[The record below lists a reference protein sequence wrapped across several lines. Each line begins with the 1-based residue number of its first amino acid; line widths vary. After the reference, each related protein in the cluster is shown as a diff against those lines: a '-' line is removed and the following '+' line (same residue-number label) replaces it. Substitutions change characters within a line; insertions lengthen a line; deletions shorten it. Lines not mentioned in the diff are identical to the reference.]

1 MQYVVDRDSL
11 KMNEADKIT
20 HKFWFLG
27 MIVKFIVKGSLFYS
41 TSTSILGP
49 LL

>member
-1 MQYVVDRDSL
+1 MWSTETL
-11 KMNEADKIT
+11 KMNEADKIM
-20 HKFWFLG
+20 HKFSFLG
-27 MIVKFIVKGSLFYS
+27 MIVKFIVRGSLFYS

>member
-1 MQYVVDRDSL
+1 MWSTETL

-20 HKFWFLG
+20 HKVWFLG

>member
-1 MQYVVDRDSL
+1 MWSAETL
-11 KMNEADKIT
+11 KMNEADN
-20 HKFWFLG
+20 KFWFLG